1 MSSTEKV
8 RFIRQTAAF
17 FVASHIGRPDADRA
31 IAWAEA
37 LWDKL
42 SARGYGV
49 PDKETK
55 PRESKDYYAEL
66 SENQQ
71 KWFCAFWQAFAY
83 KQGRNDA
90 AMRWRILGELSD
102 AEYKHIV
109 EAAKVEA
116 ARVLPQGQ
124 VRKMAQ
130 GWLFEQRWKDYE
142 PVKAAIVPAN
152 KSLLLSNLM
161 ADLENAR
168 RMKMYAVGPEQNDY
182 WNEKIEEIKLKA
194 IELNK

>member
-1 MSSTEKV
+1 MSSMEKV

-17 FVASHIGRPDADRA
+17 FVASHVERPDAARA
-31 IAWAEA
+31 ITWAEA

-55 PRESKDYYAEL
+55 PREAKDYYAEL

-90 AMRWRILGELSD
+90 AMRWDQLGELSD
-102 AEYKHIV
+102 AEYRHIV

-142 PVKAAIVPAN
+142 PVTAVAPAVN
-152 KSLLLSNLM
+152 KGVELSNLM
-161 ADLENAR
+161 AGLVQAKRMVTMASEPERDFWNKKITQLE
-168 RMKMYAVGPEQNDY
+168 G
-182 WNEKIEEIKLKA
+182 EIT
-194 IELNK
+194 ELNK